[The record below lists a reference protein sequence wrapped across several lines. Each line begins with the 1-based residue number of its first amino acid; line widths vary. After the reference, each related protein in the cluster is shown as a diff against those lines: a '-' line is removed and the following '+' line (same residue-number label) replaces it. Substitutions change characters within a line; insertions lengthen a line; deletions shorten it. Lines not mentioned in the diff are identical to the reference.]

1 MKKLLVLVGVLLLS
15 SCGETIPV
23 LNKNE
28 YKITDT
34 TYISVNGFNHII
46 GYDVIIEIDSSFY
59 SGRLNS
65 NGDLIRLNPRKLK
78 LK

>member
-1 MKKLLVLVGVLLLS
+1 MKKLLVLIGVLLLS
-15 SCGETIPV
+15 SCVDTIPV

-34 TYISVNGFNHII
+34 TDISQNGFNMIL
-46 GYDVIIEIDSSFY
+46 GYEVIIEIDSSFY

-65 NGDLIRLNPRKLK
+65 NGDLVEVNPRKLK

>member
-1 MKKLLVLVGVLLLS
+1 MKKLLVLIGVLLLS
-15 SCGETIPV
+15 SCGDAIPV

-34 TYISVNGFNHII
+34 TYISQNSFNMIL
-46 GYDVIIEIDSSFY
+46 GYDVIIQIDSSFY
-59 SGRLNS
+59 AGILSS
-65 NGDLIRLNPRKLK
+65 NGDLIKVNPRKLK

>member
-1 MKKLLVLVGVLLLS
+1 MKNLLVLIGVLLLS
-15 SCGETIPV
+15 SCVDTIPV

-34 TYISVNGFNHII
+34 TDISQNSFNMIL
-46 GYDVIIEIDSSFY
+46 GYEVIIEIDSSFY

-65 NGDLIRLNPRKLK
+65 NGDLVEVNPRKLK

>member
-1 MKKLLVLVGVLLLS
+1 MKKLLVLIGVLLLS
-15 SCGETIPV
+15 SCGDAIPV

-34 TYISVNGFNHII
+34 TYVSRNGFGHDMS
-46 GYDVIIEIDSSFY
+46 YHVIIEIDSSLY
-59 SGRLNS
+59 SGIINP
-65 NGDLIRLNPRKLK
+65 NGDLIFVIPRKLK

>member
-1 MKKLLVLVGVLLLS
+1 MKNLLILIGVLLLS
-15 SCGETIPV
+15 SCGDTIPV

-34 TYISVNGFNHII
+34 TDISQNGFNMIL
-46 GYDVIIEIDSSFY
+46 GYEVIIEIDSSFY
-59 SGRLNS
+59 SGRLNP
-65 NGDLIRLNPRKLK
+65 NGDLIEVNPRKLK